1 MAKNLLTKQECQNF
15 KNTSG
20 KLYDYAKDGDNLF
33 LRVDLEQNK
42 SWVVRLYRNGKE
54 SPKGLGSFPNVTLAK
69 ARELRDQYKEIWAQ
83 GKDPSVEK
91 KKQKFESAKTLSHTF
106 EHVQEQTFINSI
118 SNMSDRHQKRW
129 KGLYKNYLKN
139 QIGTLPLSEIDDAMI
154 LEIVEK
160 IYKDKPQ
167 TANKVKSLVSVVFRY
182 AIEKKWFRGINP
194 AKLLE
199 GNSLIKKPKNTR
211 MKYLEEHRVG
221 EFINALNN
229 VSKDHQRAFIY
240 ILMVTALRVGSLR
253 FAKWSWLSGA
263 TLNIPS
269 DFMKN
274 REKFAC
280 PLPRQALVI
289 LENLKK
295 KYSPRNNDFIFL
307 SPNLNQSSPI
317 SDTTV
322 RGLFQKIL
330 GDNYSLH
337 GFRTLF
343 NRVVTKSRMF
353 EIELIESQL
362 THAYTKT
369 EIRMIYLGDEDFL
382 EDRAKIVQYFANWIE
397 EQMNLYLRVNNM
409 DKKGFSGSV

>member
-15 KNTSG
+15 KNTTG

-33 LRVDLEQNK
+33 LRVDREQNK
-42 SWVVRLYRNGKE
+42 SWIVRLYRNGKE

-106 EHVQEQTFINSI
+106 GYVQDQTFINSI
-118 SNMSDRHQKRW
+118 STMSDRHQKRW
-129 KGLYKNYLKN
+129 KGLYKNYLKS
-139 QIGTLPLSEIDDAMI
+139 QIGTLPLAEIDDAMI

-182 AIEKKWFRGINP
+182 AIEKKWFKGINP

-221 EFINALNN
+221 EFINALDS
-229 VSKDHQRAFIY
+229 VSKDHQTAFIY

-253 FAKWSWLSGA
+253 FAKWSWLNGA
-263 TLNIPS
+263 TLTIPK

-274 REKFAC
+274 REKFVC
-280 PLPRQALVI
+280 PLPKQALLI
-289 LENLKK
+289 LNNINN
-295 KYSPRNNDFIFL
+295 KYSPRNNEYIFK
-307 SPNLNQSSPI
+307 SPNVNQTSPI
-317 SDTTV
+317 SDTAV
-322 RGLFQKIL
+322 RKLFQNLL

-369 EIRMIYLGDEDFL
+369 EIRMVYLGDEDFL
-382 EDRAKIVQYFANWIE
+382 DDRAKIVQYYANWIDD
-397 EQMNLYLRVNNM
+397 QAFKYKAYC
-409 DKKGFSGSV
+409 DSIKKSFN